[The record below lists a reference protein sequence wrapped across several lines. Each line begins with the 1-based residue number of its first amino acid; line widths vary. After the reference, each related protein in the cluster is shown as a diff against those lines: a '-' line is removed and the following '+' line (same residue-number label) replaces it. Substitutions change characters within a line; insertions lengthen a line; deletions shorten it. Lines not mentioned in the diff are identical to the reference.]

1 MDDFLNSKSMITP
14 GVAGGVV
21 TLVAATLSSQF
32 GWPAKWIAIVASLLI
47 ALLIFFADQAG
58 KMIARAIVLLLNTV
72 IIFSVAVGAN
82 ASAMTA
88 ATAKPSM
95 HNMQYRPGYESG
107 AVEPTPTPTPTP
119 FFHPWF

>member
-1 MDDFLNSKSMITP
+1 MDEFLNSKSMITP

-32 GWPAKWIAIVASLLI
+32 GWPAKWVAIVASLLI

-58 KMIARAIVLLLNTV
+58 RVIARVLVLVLNTV

-88 ATAKPSM
+88 KNSSRNIEGPQFETHS
-95 HNMQYRPGYESG
+95 
-107 AVEPTPTPTPTP
+107 VTPTPTPTPTP